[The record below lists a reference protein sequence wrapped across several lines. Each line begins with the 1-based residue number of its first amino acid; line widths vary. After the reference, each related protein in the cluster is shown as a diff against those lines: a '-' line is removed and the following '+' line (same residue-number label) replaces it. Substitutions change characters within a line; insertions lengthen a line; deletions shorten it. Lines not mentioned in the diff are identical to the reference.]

1 MTSDEKQSHR
11 SFSIPST
18 SLCTSLEQA
27 QTLGTRFR
35 GLGMRVYSL
44 YPGLKYDLI
53 NADLDISPERYAAA
67 SFLSAVV
74 WGIFFGVI
82 GRLVAA
88 LREMPW
94 PSDFLLSFATFLGGT
109 GIFLLLHLIY
119 PKIIAGKV
127 AAGVDRE
134 LVFAARD
141 LLIQISSGIPLY
153 TAISNVADADYGQVS
168 DEFRVLV
175 REVRSGKSIVEAI
188 ENMAVRT
195 KSIYLKKTA
204 WQLVT
209 AIRSGANLETA
220 LKGIVKLLMDYQF
233 SLNKS
238 YSAELNFIILIY
250 LLIAAVL
257 PTVGVTVLVIFSV
270 FGMLAINETVFIA
283 IIGLSFMVQMA
294 IIGYLY
300 TKRPAIYG

>member
-1 MTSDEKQSHR
+1 MR
-11 SFSIPST
+11 VPLLLF
-18 SLCTSLEQA
+18 SLEQA

-35 GLGMRVYSL
+35 GLGVKVYSL
-44 YPGLKYDLI
+44 YPGLRYDLV
-53 NADLDISPERYAAA
+53 NADLDIAPERYSAT
-67 SFLSAVV
+67 SFLSAVI
-74 WGIFFGVI
+74 WGLVFGFL
-82 GRLVAA
+82 GRLVAT
-88 LREMPW
+88 LRAMEEPQG
-94 PSDFLLSFATFLGGT
+94 FLLSFGLFVGGT
-109 GIFLLLHLIY
+109 LVFLVLHMIY

-153 TAISNVADADYGQVS
+153 TAIANVADADYGQVS
-168 DEFRVLV
+168 EEFRVLV

-209 AIRSGANLETA
+209 AIRSGANLEAA

-250 LLIAAVL
+250 LLTAAVL

-270 FGMLAINETVFIA
+270 FGMLSINEAVFA
-283 IIGLSFMVQMA
+283 GIIGISFAVQAA

-300 TKRPAIYG
+300 TKRPAIYS

>member
-1 MTSDEKQSHR
+1 MRVPTMF
-11 SFSIPST
+11 FSI
-18 SLCTSLEQA
+18 EQA
-27 QTLGTRFR
+27 QGLGTRFR
-35 GLGMRVYSL
+35 GLGIRVYSL
-44 YPGLKYDLI
+44 YPALRYDLI
-53 NADLDISPERYAAA
+53 NADIDITPERYSAAA
-67 SFLSAVV
+67 FLSALICGFIF
-74 WGIFFGVI
+74 GIF
-82 GRLVAA
+82 GRLMAT
-88 LREMPW
+88 LRDFPD
-94 PSDFLLSFATFLGGT
+94 PYGFLLSFGMFLGGS
-109 GIFLLLHLIY
+109 IVFLMVNLIY

-127 AAGVDRE
+127 AADIDKE

-153 TAISNVADADYGQVS
+153 NAIANIADADYGQVS
-168 DEFRVLV
+168 VEFKVLV

-195 KSIYLKKTA
+195 RSIYLKKTA

-238 YSAELNFIILIY
+238 YSSELNFIVLIY
-250 LLIAAVL
+250 LLTSAVL

-270 FGMLAINETVFIA
+270 FGVLSINELVFGGIVG
-283 IIGLSFMVQMA
+283 ISFFTQAA

-300 TKRPAIYG
+300 TKKPAIYG

>member
-1 MTSDEKQSHR
+1 MR
-11 SFSIPST
+11 IPLMLFT
-18 SLCTSLEQA
+18 LEQG
-27 QTLGTRFR
+27 QSLGTRFK
-35 GLGMRVYSL
+35 GLGIKVYSL
-44 YPGLKYDLI
+44 YPPLKYDLV
-53 NADLDISPERYAAA
+53 NADLDISPEKYCATAL
-67 SFLSAVV
+67 LSAVI
-74 WGIFFGVI
+74 WGLMFGFL
-82 GRLVAA
+82 GRLLATI
-88 LREMPW
+88 REMPE
-94 PSDFLLSFATFLGGT
+94 PSGFLLSIGLFFAGTAVFL
-109 GIFLLLHLIY
+109 IIHLIY

-153 TAISNVADADYGQVS
+153 TAIANIADADYGQVS
-168 DEFRVLV
+168 AEFKVLV
-175 REVRSGKSIVEAI
+175 REVRSGKSIVDAI

-195 KSIYLKKTA
+195 RSIYLKKTS

-250 LLIAAVL
+250 LLTAAVL

-270 FGMLAINETVFIA
+270 FGMLQINEVIMGA
-283 IIGLSFMVQMA
+283 IVGVSFLVQA
-294 IIGYLY
+294 SIIGYLY
-300 TKRPAIYG
+300 TKRPAIYA